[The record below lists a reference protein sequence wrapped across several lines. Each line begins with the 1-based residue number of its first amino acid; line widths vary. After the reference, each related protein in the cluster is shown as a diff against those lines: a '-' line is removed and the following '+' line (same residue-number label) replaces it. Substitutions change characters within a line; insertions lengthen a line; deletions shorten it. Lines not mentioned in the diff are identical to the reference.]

1 MPFSLGLLYFFGYS
15 RFSSLRVNAISFE
28 AVGGYMFLFARI
40 HVSLKIEVGCY
51 QVIRNIMPKLL
62 ESMLKVLSY
71 FFVSSLPELLE
82 KKRLIDMHM
91 NIATAM
97 LDHIKVCL
105 LFNGF
110 NLSKPRRSFFLFV
123 VT

>member
-1 MPFSLGLLYFFGYS
+1 MSLAKFEVRCY
-15 RFSSLRVNAISFE
+15 RF
-28 AVGGYMFLFARI
+28 
-40 HVSLKIEVGCY
+40 
-51 QVIRNIMPKLL
+51 IRNIMPKLL
-62 ESMLKVLSY
+62 EEMLRVKVFFLF

-105 LFNGF
+105 LLNAFHV
-110 NLSKPRRSFFLFV
+110 SKPRQSFSLFRRDIMILCKFKRPF
-123 VT
+123 